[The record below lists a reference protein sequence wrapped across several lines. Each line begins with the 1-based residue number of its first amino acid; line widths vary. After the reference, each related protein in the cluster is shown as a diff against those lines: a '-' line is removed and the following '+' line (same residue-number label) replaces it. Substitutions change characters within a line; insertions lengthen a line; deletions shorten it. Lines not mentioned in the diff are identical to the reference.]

1 MSLAGALIVK
11 SMLSPRLT
19 LVSIDI
25 GFVKTMEW
33 RSKQSIIHP
42 KVFTSSNL
50 SMTERAQSKI
60 QNQCNDLIQREKQP
74 TKSPH
79 PPHPIIGCDRPH
91 TVPFFS
97 RKNNFI
103 TVSSNQQLAINHSAT
118 VCLSTIHKMQS
129 CCCCSWW
136 LKQSISNAGHITVNV
151 MLRKN
156 CFWGKSLSMLQ

>member
-1 MSLAGALIVK
+1 MGII
-11 SMLSPRLT
+11 
-19 LVSIDI
+19 LVFIHTKLFGYTHEPGWSSHSQVHVEPETDI
-25 GFVKTMEW
+25 SVHRHWIFENHRV
-33 RSKQSIIHP
+33 KQSTFHP
-42 KVFTSSNL
+42 KVFTCSNQW
-50 SMTERAQSKI
+50 MTARAQSKI

-129 CCCCSWW
+129 CCCCSW
-136 LKQSISNAGHITVNV
+136 
-151 MLRKN
+151 
-156 CFWGKSLSMLQ
+156 